1 MDNSEEN
8 NNNKGYINYAGYC
21 FRLLRTP
28 PTHPPTL
35 LPQPHFL
42 YWKTSYEI
50 NIDALVYNKRGS
62 NTPHKVPEK
71 GVFLIGPLHM
81 LPGQVLSSV
90 HMGNFSPVDWHKI
103 RETKTNWCISVVSF
117 VTVAALSTPVI
128 NFTNKD
134 NLHTCEVDTCHLG
147 RSFAKAKLF
156 CQKSFVPVTGI
167 VRTFLARFGR
177 YLGISATKPAHLH
190 IWTLRNVYKGL
201 SGVPRSR
208 KPG

>member
-1 MDNSEEN
+1 MQDIVLVCS
-8 NNNKGYINYAGYC
+8 G
-21 FRLLRTP
+21 
-28 PTHPPTL
+28 
-35 LPQPHFL
+35 L

-50 NIDALVYNKRGS
+50 NIDALVYNKRRS

-71 GVFLIGPLHM
+71 GVFFIGPLHT

-90 HMGNFSPVDWHKI
+90 HMGNFSPVEWHKI
-103 RETKTNWCISVVSF
+103 RETKTNWCISVLSF

-134 NLHTCEVDTCHLG
+134 NLHTCEVDMP
-147 RSFAKAKLF
+147 FWPLF

-208 KPG
+208 KLG